1 MMGVFGTSNGQIAN
15 QINDSQTAQFKAVN
29 NLLTLQENH
38 VEEFFEY
45 HGVQFL
51 TAFEQLIEDVVERVV
66 SQQLKSLKFNTAST
80 GEIVLHADSEA
91 AYNNVS
97 DANLQLDIQ
106 NLLAAAVNTEV
117 ILQRRMA
124 KQQYLETKGF
134 SAGAAAP
141 MQSPMGQPAMGQ
153 PAMGQPAMGQPPNI
167 QGQAAFGGVNSQI
180 AMQQQAFNPMNQSG
194 YPIPPAG
201 YDQMN
206 NPYWIDPAT
215 GQPSYT
221 PPQSGLG
228 LGSALV
234 HGASKAAAWAKWLA

>member
-1 MMGVFGTSNGQIAN
+1 MMGVFGTSNGQIAS

-141 MQSPMGQPAMGQ
+141 MQSQLGQPAIGQ
-153 PAMGQPAMGQPPNI
+153 PAIGQPPNI

>member
-1 MMGVFGTSNGQIAN
+1 MGVFGTSNGQIAN

-141 MQSPMGQPAMGQ
+141 MQSPMGQPAMAQ
-153 PAMGQPAMGQPPNI
+153 PGITPPNI
-167 QGQAAFGGVNSQI
+167 QGNAAFGGVNSQI

>member
-1 MMGVFGTSNGQIAN
+1 MGVFGTSNGQIVN
-15 QINDSQTAQFKAVN
+15 QINDSQNAQFKAVN

-66 SQQLKSLKFNTAST
+66 SQQLKNLKFNTAST
-80 GEIVLHADSEA
+80 GEIVLHAESEA

-97 DANLQLDIQ
+97 DATLQLDIQ

-124 KQQYLETKGF
+124 KQQYLESKGF

-141 MQSPMGQPAMGQ
+141 MQPSMGQPAMGQ
-153 PAMGQPAMGQPPNI
+153 PGMAPSNI
-167 QGQAAFGGVNSQI
+167 QGNAAFGGVNNQL

-215 GQPSYT
+215 GQPTYT

-234 HGASKAAAWAKWLA
+234 QGASKAAAWAKWLA

>member
-1 MMGVFGTSNGQIAN
+1 MMGVFGTSNGQIAS

-51 TAFEQLIEDVVERVV
+51 SAFEQLIEDVVERVV
-66 SQQLKSLKFNTAST
+66 SQQLKNLKFNTAST
-80 GEIVLHADSEA
+80 GEIVLHSDSEA

-141 MQSPMGQPAMGQ
+141 MQSQLGQPAMGQ
-153 PAMGQPAMGQPPNI
+153 PAIGQPPNI

>member
-1 MMGVFGTSNGQIAN
+1 MMGVFGTSNGQIAS

-124 KQQYLETKGF
+124 KQQYLESQGF
-134 SAGAAAP
+134 ASPSADA
-141 MQSPMGQPAMGQ
+141 MQGMGSPQMNPA
-153 PAMGQPAMGQPPNI
+153 NI
-167 QGQAAFGGVNSQI
+167 QGGNMGMGMNNAM
-180 AMQQQAFNPMNQSG
+180 MQQQMAMNNGTG
-194 YPIPPAG
+194 YPVPPAG
-201 YDQMN
+201 YDMNN

-228 LGSALV
+228 LG
-234 HGASKAAAWAKWLA
+234 AAITKGVAWAKWLA

>member
-1 MMGVFGTSNGQIAN
+1 MGVFGTSNGQIAN

-80 GEIVLHADSEA
+80 GEIILHADSEA
-91 AYNNVS
+91 AYNNIT

-124 KQQYLETKGF
+124 KQQYLESKGF

-141 MQSPMGQPAMGQ
+141 MQPPMGQPPMGQ
-153 PAMGQPAMGQPPNI
+153 PGMTPSNI
-167 QGQAAFGGVNSQI
+167 QGNAAFGGVNNQI
-180 AMQQQAFNPMNQSG
+180 AMQQQAFNPMNQTG

-215 GQPSYT
+215 GQPTYT

>member
-1 MMGVFGTSNGQIAN
+1 MMGVFGTSNGQIAS

-141 MQSPMGQPAMGQ
+141 MQSQLGQ

>member
-1 MMGVFGTSNGQIAN
+1 MGVFGTSNGQIAN

-153 PAMGQPAMGQPPNI
+153 PAMGQPGMTPPNI
-167 QGQAAFGGVNSQI
+167 QGNAAFGGVNSQI

>member
-1 MMGVFGTSNGQIAN
+1 MMGVFGTSNGQIAS

-66 SQQLKSLKFNTAST
+66 SQQLKSLKFNMAST

-141 MQSPMGQPAMGQ
+141 MQSQLGQPAIGQ
-153 PAMGQPAMGQPPNI
+153 PAIGQPPNI

>member
-1 MMGVFGTSNGQIAN
+1 
-15 QINDSQTAQFKAVN
+15 
-29 NLLTLQENH
+29 
-38 VEEFFEY
+38 
-45 HGVQFL
+45 
-51 TAFEQLIEDVVERVV
+51 
-66 SQQLKSLKFNTAST
+66 
-80 GEIVLHADSEA
+80 
-91 AYNNVS
+91 
-97 DANLQLDIQ
+97 
-106 NLLAAAVNTEV
+106 
-117 ILQRRMA
+117 MA
-124 KQQYLETKGF
+124 KQQYLESKGF

-141 MQSPMGQPAMGQ
+141 MQPSMGQPAMGQ
-153 PAMGQPAMGQPPNI
+153 PGMAPSNI
-167 QGQAAFGGVNSQI
+167 QGNAAFGGVNNQL

-215 GQPSYT
+215 GQPTYT

>member
-1 MMGVFGTSNGQIAN
+1 MMGVFGTSNGQIAS

-141 MQSPMGQPAMGQ
+141 MQSQLGQPAIGQ
-153 PAMGQPAMGQPPNI
+153 PAIGQPPNI

-215 GQPSYT
+215 GQPTYT

>member
-153 PAMGQPAMGQPPNI
+153 PAMGQPPNI

>member
-141 MQSPMGQPAMGQ
+141 MQSQLGQPAI
-153 PAMGQPAMGQPPNI
+153 GQPPNI

>member
-1 MMGVFGTSNGQIAN
+1 MMGVFGTSNGQIAS

-141 MQSPMGQPAMGQ
+141 MQSQLGQPAMGQ
-153 PAMGQPAMGQPPNI
+153 PAIGQPPNI

>member
-66 SQQLKSLKFNTAST
+66 SQQLKNLKFNTAST

-141 MQSPMGQPAMGQ
+141 MQSPMGQ

>member
-1 MMGVFGTSNGQIAN
+1 MMGVFGTSNGQIAS

-51 TAFEQLIEDVVERVV
+51 SAFEQLMEDVVERVV
-66 SQQLKSLKFNTAST
+66 SQQLKNLKFNTAST
-80 GEIVLHADSEA
+80 GEIVLHSDSEA

-97 DANLQLDIQ
+97 DANLQLDVQ

-141 MQSPMGQPAMGQ
+141 MQTPMGPSMGS
-153 PAMGQPAMGQPPNI
+153 PGMAPSNI
-167 QGQAAFGGVNSQI
+167 QGQAAFGGVNNQL

-194 YPIPPAG
+194 YPIPPSG

-206 NPYWIDPAT
+206 NPYWIDPTT

-228 LGSALV
+228 LGNALV
-234 HGASKAAAWAKWLA
+234 QGASKAAAWAKWLA

>member
-1 MMGVFGTSNGQIAN
+1 MGLFGTSNGQLASAITDGQN
-15 QINDSQTAQFKAVN
+15 AQFKAVN

-45 HGVQFL
+45 HGPQFL

-66 SQQLKSLKFNTAST
+66 STQLKNLKFNTASS

-97 DANLQLDIQ
+97 DATLQLDIQ

-124 KQQYLETKGF
+124 KQQYLESQGF
-134 SAGAAAP
+134 SAGPAAP
-141 MQSPMGQPAMGQ
+141 MQPSMGQPAMGQ
-153 PAMGQPAMGQPPNI
+153 PGMAPSNI
-167 QGQAAFGGVNSQI
+167 QGNATFGGVNSQI

-194 YPIPPAG
+194 YPVPPAG

-215 GQPSYT
+215 GQATYT

>member
-1 MMGVFGTSNGQIAN
+1 MMGVFGTSNGQIAS

-66 SQQLKSLKFNTAST
+66 SQQLKNLKFNTAST

-141 MQSPMGQPAMGQ
+141 MQSQLGQPAIGQ
-153 PAMGQPAMGQPPNI
+153 PAIGQPPNI

-215 GQPSYT
+215 GQPTYT

>member
-1 MMGVFGTSNGQIAN
+1 MMGVFGTSNGQIAS

-141 MQSPMGQPAMGQ
+141 MQSQLGQPAIGQ
-153 PAMGQPAMGQPPNI
+153 PAIGQPSNI